1 MSANDTS
8 HIVQSLFANL
18 AIAVAK
24 GVAAFFTGSGAML
37 AEAIHSTADCSN
49 QGLLLLGVKA
59 ARKPADASHP
69 MGYGR
74 NLYFWSFMVAMLL
87 FTMGGAFSVY
97 EGIHKMQHP
106 EPVENVFVGLGVL
119 GFSLILE
126 GGATISNIRQLNKKR
141 GETPFFQYLRETKD
155 SDLIVVFGE
164 NAAASLGLILASG
177 TLVLAWSTGNGMWDG
192 VGSLLVGI
200 VLLGVALFLAIEVKS
215 LLVGESADPSI
226 SRAVAAVAKS
236 HPKIAA
242 VLRQITI
249 QQGPGEVM
257 VALKVHMQGD
267 LSGTDVVAAINAFEA
282 ELQTKHPEVRWLFV
296 EPDVPGETAS

>member
-37 AEAIHSTADCSN
+37 AEAIHSGADCSN

-59 ARKPADASHP
+59 ARKPADATHP

-97 EGIHKMQHP
+97 EGIHKIQHP
-106 EPVENVFVGLGVL
+106 EPVENVLVGLGVL

-126 GGATISNIRQLNKKR
+126 GGSTLSNIRELNKRR
-141 GETPFFQYLRETKD
+141 GEVPFFQFLRETKD

-164 NAAASLGLILASG
+164 NAAASLGLILAG
-177 TLVLAWSTGNGMWDG
+177 TTLVLAWSTGNGVWDG

-226 SRAVAAVAKS
+226 SKAVGTIVAA
-236 HPKIAA
+236 HPKIVA

-257 VALKVHMQGD
+257 VAVKVHMADG
-267 LSGTDVVAAINAFEA
+267 LSGAEVIDVINAFEA

-296 EPDVPGETAS
+296 EPDVPGR

>member
-18 AIAVAK
+18 AIAIAK

-97 EGIHKMQHP
+97 EGIHKIRHP
-106 EPVENVFVGLGVL
+106 EPVDNILVGLGVL
-119 GFSLILE
+119 GFSLVLE
-126 GGATISNIRQLNKKR
+126 GGATISNIRSLNKRR
-141 GETPFFQYLRETKD
+141 GDVPFFRYLRETKE

-200 VLLGVALFLAIEVKS
+200 VLLGVALFLATEVKS
-215 LLVGESADPSI
+215 LLVGESADPSVA
-226 SRAVAAVAKS
+226 RAIRKVATA
-236 HPKIAA
+236 HPKITS
-242 VLRQITI
+242 VLKQITI

-257 VALKVHMQGD
+257 VALKVHMQSD
-267 LSGTDVVAAINAFEA
+267 LSGIEVVSAINAFEA
-282 ELQTKHPEVRWLFV
+282 DLQSQHPEVRWLFV
-296 EPDVPGETAS
+296 EPDLPEGNRA